1 MYRNDMKSLW
11 TNKLALDKYDIQMRS
26 ISTWKWGNVVPWWWK
41 SRTSQLLGQGEWEG
55 RKEERYG
62 RRGNG
67 KSSWSSPSRAPGR
80 RETTTKSTFGGAA
93 ATAAAAAC
101 NLSPNYFAGKS
112 YFAAGFRNSGE
123 DIARKSGN
131 FKWVGVALL
140 PCTSRIS

>member
-1 MYRNDMKSLW
+1 MGAVGM
-11 TNKLALDKYDIQMRS
+11 
-26 ISTWKWGNVVPWWWK
+26 GNHHD
-41 SRTSQLLGQGEWEG
+41 
-55 RKEERYG
+55 
-62 RRGNG
+62 RRPLELRGG
-67 KSSWSSPSRAPGR
+67 A
-80 RETTTKSTFGGAA
+80 STFGGA
-93 ATAAAAAC
+93 AAAAAC